1 MTRIL
6 TIVYQIVSWGCTGL
20 AWTNGTILLWDGYTG
35 HLQTRLRII
44 TFAVALLFGV
54 IGGIVFGVERSLSR
68 IRLCSNRISGA
79 QQMPEL
85 DGAWRLF
92 YVLLTFG
99 VLLVLVVMGSG
110 MIAITSRLHQ
120 GFHIF
125 G

>member
-1 MTRIL
+1 
-6 TIVYQIVSWGCTGL
+6 L
-20 AWTNGTILLWDGYTG
+20 AWTNGAIVAWDGCTG
-35 HLQTRLRII
+35 HLQARLRII

-68 IRLCSNRISGA
+68 IWRCSDRTSGA

-110 MIAITSRLHQ
+110 LIAITSRLHQ